1 MKKKILLSVLVLSL
15 LSGVMTGCSGAT
27 DSPNVTDDT
36 QATVTEPER
45 LRLEKTSQI
54 KEQDTY
60 TTIEDASLGYDNALI
75 TDDMIAACTLPE
87 ATVSDLPY
95 WTGFVLENKML
106 ANVTHDDRW
115 DGYSDGV
122 LYWYEGLIDL
132 IAQEGF
138 NCARCMYS
146 LTYLGNPN
154 DPEQISENALAELD
168 ALISWG
174 LKYNVHIML
183 SISGAPD
190 CWGDIEKEDVMR
202 TPLIFE
208 DPYYGDLYLRYMV
221 MLAKR
226 YANIPSKAL
235 SIELV
240 AEAAFVAED
249 WDNRAEIEYAE
260 KLLPTVTA
268 IHKVDPER
276 ILIANDVGH
285 KTAWPLAEAGCA
297 LSLHAHAYCLSTN
310 YLQNREIQGNIEY
323 PIPLLPQFWDVRNG
337 ALTLQKDDGF
347 SDCTLRVYY
356 NYYVDGISIAAD
368 HATLYETSGDNSFDP
383 GYFEAVIPE
392 GAKTVTVTPQGNEFV
407 FECLV
412 LEWSGG
418 QLILPATLMYDGA
431 GHYNVPT
438 SPEYDLSTITLDS
451 NYKVIQAEPY
461 GMFSSDWFYE
471 TCVAYS
477 QKIAADHN
485 VGFILTEICGDNEV
499 PLEDYLIYEELETG
513 FVKEHQISW
522 MWNCLEN
529 VISTKARIWPGT
541 FEHQLRETKYEGIY
555 IDDAVMSYIKSLT

>member
-122 LYWYEGLIDL
+122 QYWYEGLIDL

-183 SISGAPD
+183 SI
-190 CWGDIEKEDVMR
+190 
-202 TPLIFE
+202 
-208 DPYYGDLYLRYMV
+208 
-221 MLAKR
+221 
-226 YANIPSKAL
+226 
-235 SIELV
+235 
-240 AEAAFVAED
+240 
-249 WDNRAEIEYAE
+249 
-260 KLLPTVTA
+260 TA
-268 IHKVDPER
+268 
-276 ILIANDVGH
+276 
-285 KTAWPLAEAGCA
+285 
-297 LSLHAHAYCLSTN
+297 
-310 YLQNREIQGNIEY
+310 
-323 PIPLLPQFWDVRNG
+323 
-337 ALTLQKDDGF
+337 
-347 SDCTLRVYY
+347 
-356 NYYVDGISIAAD
+356 
-368 HATLYETSGDNSFDP
+368 TS
-383 GYFEAVIPE
+383 
-392 GAKTVTVTPQGNEFV
+392 
-407 FECLV
+407 
-412 LEWSGG
+412 
-418 QLILPATLMYDGA
+418 
-431 GHYNVPT
+431 
-438 SPEYDLSTITLDS
+438 
-451 NYKVIQAEPY
+451 
-461 GMFSSDWFYE
+461 
-471 TCVAYS
+471 
-477 QKIAADHN
+477 
-485 VGFILTEICGDNEV
+485 ICG
-499 PLEDYLIYEELETG
+499 
-513 FVKEHQISW
+513 
-522 MWNCLEN
+522 
-529 VISTKARIWPGT
+529 IW
-541 FEHQLRETKYEGIY
+541 
-555 IDDAVMSYIKSLT
+555 